1 MSEYNLEHDLQE
13 LAMKNRSTLYLIA
26 FVFSLIIG
34 VVIIQTTIE
43 KRDSKSQFTVG
54 IIKTTSHPAL
64 ELACN
69 GFTKTV
75 SDELESTVDF
85 VICNAHGSQTQL
97 ETIAHQFH
105 TNNNINLIYAL
116 GTPAAQAMARVE
128 KEKPIVV
135 AAVSNPHEL
144 SEGASSINITGSS
157 DITDPLYHINYLK
170 QLMPQV
176 KTVAILYSS
185 SEHNSRNTS
194 KKIIESMLQAG
205 LNPVSIAVENNT
217 VLTTALDNALKNAD
231 VLFIPTDNMLCSVMQ
246 TISQKAQSAKKPIWV
261 CDNSLISY
269 PNIIASYGIDYET
282 NGMQAA
288 HAALEILT
296 LQKKP
301 YEIAVAHA
309 PKDILLVN
317 KKTLDE
323 FNLTIPDELEPWT
336 KLIS

>member
-1 MSEYNLEHDLQE
+1 MSEYKREHDLQE

-26 FVFSLIIG
+26 FVFSAIIG
-34 VVIIQTTIE
+34 VVIIQTWIE

-54 IIKTTSHPAL
+54 IIKTASHPAL
-64 ELACN
+64 EHACE
-69 GFTKTV
+69 GFTKTL
-75 SDELESTVDF
+75 SQELDSSVDF
-85 VICNAHGSQTQL
+85 VICNAHGSSSQL
-97 ETIAHQFH
+97 ETIANQFH
-105 TNNNINLIYAL
+105 SNDSITLICAL
-116 GTPAAQAMARVE
+116 GTPAAQAIARIE
-128 KEKPIVV
+128 KEKPIIV
-135 AAVSNPHEL
+135 AAVSNPHDL
-144 SEGASSINITGSS
+144 SDGSSSINITGSS

-170 QLMPQV
+170 QLMPSA
-176 KTVAILYSS
+176 KTVAIMYSS
-185 SEHNSRNTS
+185 GEYNSRVSS

-205 LNPVSIAVENNT
+205 LNPLAIAVENSA
-217 VLTTALDNALKNAD
+217 VLHTALDNALKNAD
-231 VLFIPTDNMLCSVMQ
+231 VLFIPTDNMLCSAMQ
-246 TISQKAQSAKKPIWV
+246 TICQKASAAKKPVWV

-288 HAALEILT
+288 QAALEILT

-301 YEIAVAHA
+301 YEIAIAHA

-317 KKTLDE
+317 KKTLNE